1 MLQSINV
8 NARFQNHLF
17 FWNRQRPAFWSSLDQ
32 RFILR
37 TTAIDPPEEILVVF
51 DWEIFDWEILS
62 EELKHFHRWENLRSP
77 WCPWTKISLYLD
89 FPLEFKKNGD
99 GRNVSVS
106 WILPLWRCWASAEGK
121 GGNEEDDGGDC
132 QAAWPHHTKS
142 RSESIASVVYNI
154 HGSQD
159 FEEDL

>member
-77 WCPWTKISLYLD
+77 WCPWTKISLYYR
-89 FPLEFKKNGD
+89 FSFWVQEERGRKKCVGFVD
-99 GRNVSVS
+99 STFVTLLGFCWGERRQRGRWWRRLPSS
-106 WILPLWRCWASAEGK
+106 LATSHQEPLWINCK
-121 GGNEEDDGGDC
+121 C
-132 QAAWPHHTKS
+132 C
-142 RSESIASVVYNI
+142 
-154 HGSQD
+154 
-159 FEEDL
+159 L